1 MRYQRSIIYST
12 LLIILALA
20 LSACGPRAYS
30 GFRVDGDEG
39 QLVVDLPALVIDVD
53 STGQLSL
60 GEIPLAQLAGAAG
73 MADLESLEI
82 PPEMV
87 ESLIDANIQHVQI
100 DNAPH
105 GVILLV
111 NGEPVPSLAW
121 DGESLVTT
129 AETLETFGMS
139 ITLLDKILPLVR
151 NLGMGVTVRIPLSP
165 GVDLIPQLVEGDS
178 TAAAASK
185 AAQEAF
191 LESIGTPPQ
200 IHASVDYDAEGNWEL
215 AGISG
220 LELAALGV
228 PPESLAIPPDML
240 QSLSDMGVKSMGLA
254 TGEQGIFIVVNDKKL
269 PHISWENGEIVHV
282 LNLAAQMGLLDDM
295 APGTDMGDLLV
306 TIEAMLPAIQVS
318 EISLTANFP

>member
-1 MRYQRSIIYST
+1 MRYQRSTIFLT
-12 LLIILALA
+12 LLMLFALVVT
-20 LSACGPRAYS
+20 ACGPRAYT
-30 GFRVDGDEG
+30 GTRVGESENE
-39 QLVVDLPALVIDVD
+39 LVVDLPALVLDVD
-53 STGQLSL
+53 GAGKLSL
-60 GEIPLAQLAGAAG
+60 GEIPLEQLAGVAG

-87 ESLIDANIQHVQI
+87 QSLMDANIQHVQL

-105 GVILLV
+105 GVIILV

-151 NLGMGVTVRIPLSP
+151 HLGLGITVRIPIEP

-185 AAQEAF
+185 AAQDAF

-200 IHASVDYDAEGNWEL
+200 IYASINYADDGSWEL

-220 LELAALGV
+220 AELAMVAC
-228 PPESLAIPPDML
+228 PESSSPDG
-240 QSLSDMGVKSMGLA
+240 SA
-254 TGEQGIFIVVNDKKL
+254 R
-269 PHISWENGEIVHV
+269 
-282 LNLAAQMGLLDDM
+282 
-295 APGTDMGDLLV
+295 
-306 TIEAMLPAIQVS
+306 
-318 EISLTANFP
+318 

>member
-1 MRYQRSIIYST
+1 MRYQRSTIFLT
-12 LLIILALA
+12 LLMLFALVVT
-20 LSACGPRAYS
+20 ACGPRAYT
-30 GFRVDGDEG
+30 GTRVGESENE
-39 QLVVDLPALVIDVD
+39 LVVDLPALVLDVD
-53 STGQLSL
+53 GAGKLSL
-60 GEIPLAQLAGAAG
+60 GEIPLEQLAGVAG

-87 ESLIDANIQHVQI
+87 QSLMDANIQHVQL

-105 GVILLV
+105 GVIILV

-139 ITLLDKILPLVR
+139 ITLLDKILP
-151 NLGMGVTVRIPLSP
+151 
-165 GVDLIPQLVEGDS
+165 
-178 TAAAASK
+178 
-185 AAQEAF
+185 AAQDAF

-200 IHASVDYDAEGNWEL
+200 IYASINYADDGSWEL

-220 LELAALGV
+220 AELAMVGIPTESFDMPPATLEQFSELGV
-228 PPESLAIPPDML
+228 KNI
-240 QSLSDMGVKSMGLA
+240 GVA
-254 TGEQGIFIVVNDKKL
+254 TSAQGIYIVVNDKKL

-295 APGTDMGDLLV
+295 APGTDMGDLLE
-306 TIEAMLPAIQVS
+306 TIEAMLPAVQVS
-318 EISLTANFP
+318 EISLMANFP